1 MPIPH
6 VGIAEP
12 TDEEYHLILTTGR
25 RRPTYHTGTQT
36 GRSAGIELLVPHEW
50 VEVNPEDAE
59 ELKLD
64 DGEVV
69 SVISRRGKVQA
80 PIMITEKSPPG
91 VIFMSFHFPNETPT
105 NELTTDLHDPITETP
120 EFKACAVK
128 IEKIGH
134 NNKNQPNKNGSRNSN
149 KSSGTIR

>member
-6 VGIAEP
+6 FGIAEP

-36 GRSAGIELLVPHEW
+36 GRASGIELLVPHEW
-50 VEVNPEDAE
+50 VEINPEDAD

-69 SVISRRGKVQA
+69 SVISRRGRVQA

-105 NELTTDLHDPITETP
+105 NVLTTDLHDPITETP

-128 IEKIGH
+128 IEKIARRQ
-134 NNKNQPNKNGSRNSN
+134 KNQSNKNGTKNTNQSL
-149 KSSGTIR
+149 KMAG